1 MECRP
6 QRIKQQGLCHDPP
19 GPQHAASRSEGLHL
33 PDTDQRPFRGRV
45 GSNKWAGAPR
55 TPKASFLPSST
66 RPWKGPDGHASNLVQ
81 KVNSVSSGNA
91 VPGLEFAGTGNITQ
105 LDKVMFGNPP
115 RALQAD
121 RREHRRGARAQR
133 GSCCGDAADD
143 ARPRDPARPRTSRR
157 HRRGGKREATEAAAC
172 TAPRKSPSPTP
183 SPRAARR
190 QCAGSSATSSTTKRR
205 RRPTGEG
212 RCGPCAPW
220 TAVPLISC
228 SPSSRSFWVLG
239 GLHGRLGRE

>member
-1 MECRP
+1 MGRSSANAEGFVPPFVNVPLEGARRSRLQSRAESELRE
-6 QRIKQQGLCHDPP
+6 QRQRRP
-19 GPQHAASRSEGLHL
+19 GPGVRRHR
-33 PDTDQRPFRGRV
+33 
-45 GSNKWAGAPR
+45 
-55 TPKASFLPSST
+55 
-66 RPWKGPDGHASNLVQ
+66 
-81 KVNSVSSGNA
+81 
-91 VPGLEFAGTGNITQ
+91 NITQ